1 MNVIAATE
9 EEISAALAKLP
20 GWGRSGTSI
29 VKEYTFASFN
39 EAWGFMSR
47 VALLAE
53 KSDHHPEWSNTW
65 NKVRIALTT
74 HDAGGLSARDFDLAK
89 AIEAVKP

>member
-9 EEISAALAKLP
+9 QEIATALAELP

-29 VKEYTFASFN
+29 VKEYTFANFN

-53 KSDHHPEWSNTW
+53 KGDHHPEWSNTW

-89 AIEAVKP
+89 AIEAVKR

>member
-1 MNVIAATE
+1 MNVTAATE
-9 EEISAALAKLP
+9 EEIAAALAELP

-29 VKEYTFASFN
+29 VKEYTFASFI

-53 KSDHHPEWSNTW
+53 KRDHHPEWSNTW

-89 AIEAVKP
+89 AIEAAKP

>member
-9 EEISAALAKLP
+9 KEIAAALAELP
-20 GWGRSGTSI
+20 GWARSGTSI
-29 VKEYTFASFN
+29 VKEYTFANFN

-89 AIEAVKP
+89 AIEAVKR